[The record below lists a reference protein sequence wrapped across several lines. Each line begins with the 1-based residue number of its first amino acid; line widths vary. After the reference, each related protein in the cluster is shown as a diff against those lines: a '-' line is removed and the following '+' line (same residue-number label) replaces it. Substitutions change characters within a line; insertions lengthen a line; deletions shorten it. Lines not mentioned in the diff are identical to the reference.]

1 MKETVQIC
9 NNGHLLDWMENGTL
23 ETVLTEI
30 FTNEHK
36 NFSQSFR
43 FGSKFALD
51 FPSRTEWR
59 ITAPNERC
67 HGRFTQKARQ
77 YRIKR
82 YILLHNIYHSLV
94 CADEIAGQARNDKSK
109 ARNDDICHPGHR
121 ATPSRALFNVI
132 PGSDPG
138 SDSSH
143 VLKPGPA
150 KIFWS
155 APASKG
161 VVISVKRFS
170 VQMHLYESTSTDMCR
185 VLLYRL
191 KEWPR

>member
-51 FPSRTEWR
+51 FPSQTEWR

-94 CADEIAGQARNDKSK
+94 C
-109 ARNDDICHPGHR
+109 
-121 ATPSRALFNVI
+121 
-132 PGSDPG
+132 
-138 SDSSH
+138 
-143 VLKPGPA
+143 
-150 KIFWS
+150 
-155 APASKG
+155 

-170 VQMHLYESTSTDMCR
+170 VQKHLYESTSTDMCR

>member
-1 MKETVQIC
+1 MFCRNFAEVRCNFAVMKETVQIC

-51 FPSRTEWR
+51 FPSQTEWR

-77 YRIKR
+77 CRIKR
-82 YILLHNIYHSLV
+82 YNKQRITHLTKWLSEYLRDLV
-94 CADEIAGQARNDKSK
+94 LDAIR
-109 ARNDDICHPGHR
+109 
-121 ATPSRALFNVI
+121 
-132 PGSDPG
+132 
-138 SDSSH
+138 
-143 VLKPGPA
+143 
-150 KIFWS
+150 
-155 APASKG
+155 
-161 VVISVKRFS
+161 
-170 VQMHLYESTSTDMCR
+170 
-185 VLLYRL
+185 
-191 KEWPR
+191 